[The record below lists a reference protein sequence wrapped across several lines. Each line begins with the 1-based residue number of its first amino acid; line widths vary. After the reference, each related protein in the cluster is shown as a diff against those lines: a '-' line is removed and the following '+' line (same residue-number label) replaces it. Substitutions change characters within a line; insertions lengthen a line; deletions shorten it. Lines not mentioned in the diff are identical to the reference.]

1 MLRRLTALAL
11 TATLTAC
18 VPAGEDGSGGDPIVD
33 EDTGGTG
40 GADTGNGGGDDAGG
54 GGEQDTGGGGEADAG
69 GGEEDTGDGAD
80 VPTDGAAMF
89 TWLQSG
95 EYESWPAES
104 GVHGSTGP
112 HGQVRT
118 FINPTLEASLQG
130 DAAEHPI
137 GAASVK
143 ELYRNDAVF
152 GWAVMVK
159 TETGTGGD
167 SWYWY
172 EVFSTTDGSS
182 PVADGNG
189 VGLCAGCHSA
199 GNDHVLTPYPLQ

>member
-1 MLRRLTALAL
+1 MLRRLTAAAL
-11 TATLTAC
+11 LATLTAC
-18 VPAGEDGSGGDPIVD
+18 VPAGEDGPGVDPNVG
-33 EDTGGTG
+33 EDTGGSGGDDTG
-40 GADTGNGGGDDAGG
+40 GAQDA
-54 GGEQDTGGGGEADAG
+54 GGEQDTGGGEVDAG
-69 GGEEDTGDGAD
+69 GGAQDAGGGPVAD

-89 TWLQSG
+89 TWLQRG
-95 EYESWPAES
+95 EYEAWPAES
-104 GVHGSTGP
+104 GVHASTGP

-118 FINPTLEASLQG
+118 FINPTLESSLQ
-130 DAAEHPI
+130 AESAEHPV

-143 ELYRNDAVF
+143 ELYRDAEVF

-159 TETGTGGD
+159 TQAGTGGE

-172 EVFSTTDGSS
+172 EVFSTTDGSN

-199 GNDHVLTPYPLQ
+199 GVDSVLTPYPLQ